1 MGSGTLPAMSVLET
15 GWRENMDEE
24 EAKKLVRSVRTP
36 FRSLF
41 RIRKFG
47 SPVCVVDQHWF

>member
-24 EAKKLVRSVRTP
+24 EAKKLVRSIKTH
-36 FRSLF
+36 FHFHSLF
-41 RIRKFG
+41 RIRKIV
-47 SPVCVVDQHWF
+47 SP